1 MKYIVFA
8 AIKKHEDVQ
17 KECEEEMKLVV
28 KKVNLF

>member
-8 AIKKHEDVQ
+8 TIKKHEDVQ

-28 KKVNLF
+28 KKINLF